1 MSAAGLKEAVR
12 QRRGSLMGIG
22 RQIMN
27 VAFGVLE
34 VACFLSTLQQP
45 VCYCLSD
52 PSASMTD
59 SIKGPWCFS
68 PDSQAS
74 FTLVVSLFHFY
85 LIARVSSPLFSPPF
99 VPPLMCS
106 SFVTSVCH
114 SPPTVLI
121 PRRDASQCAK
131 CISNFLLLLGNYA
144 HTHTYTHKTIF
155 THPALNKL
163 VQSVFKQ
170 RTQMNT
176 GWTCQPLLIFG
187 LGFQSSL

>member
-1 MSAAGLKEAVR
+1 MSAAGLREAVR

-27 VAFGVLE
+27 VAFRVLE
-34 VACFLSTLQQP
+34 VACFLSTLRRP
-45 VCYCLSD
+45 PCYCLSD
-52 PSASMTD
+52 LSASMTD
-59 SIKGPWCFS
+59 SIKGP

-85 LIARVSSPLFSPPF
+85 LIAHVSSPLFSPPF

-106 SFVTSVCH
+106 SFVTLVCH

-121 PRRDASQCAK
+121 PRRDASLCAK

-144 HTHTYTHKTIF
+144 HTHTKRSSHT
-155 THPALNKL
+155 
-163 VQSVFKQ
+163 
-170 RTQMNT
+170 
-176 GWTCQPLLIFG
+176 QPLISLCRV
-187 LGFQSSL
+187 SSNSEPK

>member
-1 MSAAGLKEAVR
+1 MSAAGLREAVR

-22 RQIMN
+22 RKIMN

-34 VACFLSTLQQP
+34 EARFLSTLRP
-45 VCYCLSD
+45 PPCYCLSD
-52 PSASMTD
+52 LSAFMTD
-59 SIKGPWCFS
+59 SVKGPWCFS

-74 FTLVVSLFHFY
+74 FTLVVSLVHSY
-85 LIARVSSPLFSPPF
+85 LIARVSSPLFSSPF

-106 SFVTSVCH
+106 SFVTLVCH

-144 HTHTYTHKTIF
+144 HTLTHKTIF